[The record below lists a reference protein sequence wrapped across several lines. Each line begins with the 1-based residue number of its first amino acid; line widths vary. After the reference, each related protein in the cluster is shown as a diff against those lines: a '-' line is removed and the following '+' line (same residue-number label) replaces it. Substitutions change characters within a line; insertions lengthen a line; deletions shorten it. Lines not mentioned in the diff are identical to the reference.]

1 MPCFNPQLRRLVPGT
16 FTINGKMGGYFISCH
31 RGIPIDCGERL
42 KYESAPDKS
51 VYQRIPCNKCIG
63 CKLSYAREWATR
75 CMLEYQYHDS
85 AYFATLTYAD
95 AHVPKS
101 VYAEPDTGE
110 AHTSLT
116 LSRRDVQLFLK
127 RLRKAFPADSIRYYG
142 CAEYG
147 PNTWRPHYH
156 VILFGL
162 HLDDLQVKRQNV
174 DGTVTAWW
182 SPKFQACWSLRPFG
196 NFSPFLDAI
205 GEVEL
210 SPVSWA
216 TCAYTARYVVKKQL
230 CLDGEDFY
238 AKFGLQRPF
247 TFMSTKPAIGD
258 RYFQDHPE
266 IYDFDSISLPTSDG
280 CKNVFLPRRFDKLY
294 DIEHPDELAE
304 LKAMRRTVAEAAQTA
319 KLSQTSLSL
328 FDLLALEERKIL
340 RKQRKEFDI

>member
-1 MPCFNPQLRRLVPGT
+1 MPCFNPQLRRLAPGT
-16 FTINGKMGGYFISCH
+16 FTSTGKIGGYFISCH
-31 RGIPIDCGERL
+31 RGVPLDVHERE
-42 KYESAPDKS
+42 KYERCQDKE

-85 AYFATLTYAD
+85 AWFVTLTYND
-95 AHVPKS
+95 DHVPKS
-101 VYAEPDTGE
+101 AYAEPDTGE
-110 AHTSLT
+110 AHISLT
-116 LSRRDVQLFLK
+116 LSRRDIQLWLK
-127 RLRKAFPADSIRYYG
+127 RLRLAYAPATIRYYG

-162 HLDDLQVKRQNV
+162 SLDDLEVKRQNV
-174 DGTVTAWW
+174 DGTVTAYW
-182 SPKFQACWSLRPFG
+182 SPKLQSTWSLRPFG
-196 NFSPFLDAI
+196 NYSPILDSI
-205 GEVEL
+205 GELEV
-210 SPVSWA
+210 SPVTWA
-216 TCAYTARYVVKKQL
+216 TCAYTARYVIKKQL
-230 CLDGEDFY
+230 CLDGQDFY

-258 RYFQDHPE
+258 QYFNDHPE
-266 IYDFDSISLPTSDG
+266 VYDFDSIPLPTSDG
-280 CKNVFLPRRFDKLY
+280 CKDVFPPRRYDKLY
-294 DIEHPDELAE
+294 DLEHPDELVAIKE
-304 LKAMRRTVAEAAQTA
+304 IRRSVAEAAQQA

>member
-31 RGIPIDCGERL
+31 RGIPVDFDERL
-42 KYESAPDKS
+42 KYDSAPDKS

-101 VYAEPDTGE
+101 AYAEPDTGE

-162 HLDDLQVKRQNV
+162 HLDDLQIKRQNV

-205 GEVEL
+205 GETEL

-266 IYDFDSISLPTSDG
+266 VYDFDSIPLPTSDG
-280 CKNVFLPRRFDKLY
+280 CKNVFPPRRFDKLY

-304 LKAMRRTVAEAAQTA
+304 LKVMRRTVAEAAQAA